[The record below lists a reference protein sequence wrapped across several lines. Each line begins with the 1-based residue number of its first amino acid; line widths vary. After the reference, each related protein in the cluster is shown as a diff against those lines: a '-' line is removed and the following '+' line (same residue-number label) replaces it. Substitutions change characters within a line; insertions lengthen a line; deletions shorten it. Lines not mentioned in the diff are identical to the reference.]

1 MILKCFA
8 VLDIKAE
15 LYGAPFFMSTNGEA
29 VRAFKDLA
37 NDQNTTIGR
46 HPEDYRLMRLGTF
59 DNVSGE
65 LKEADGGSLGFASD
79 YVDLPSG
86 AVPIGVK
93 AVS

>member
-1 MILKCFA
+1 MILKAFG
-8 VLDIKAE
+8 VFDIKAE
-15 LYGAPFFMSTNGEA
+15 VFGPPFFMSTNGEA

-37 NDQNTTIGR
+37 NNRDSTVGR

-59 DNVSGE
+59 DSEKGAFTME
-65 LKEADGGSLGFASD
+65 DCGSLGFASD

-86 AVPIGVK
+86 AIPIGVK